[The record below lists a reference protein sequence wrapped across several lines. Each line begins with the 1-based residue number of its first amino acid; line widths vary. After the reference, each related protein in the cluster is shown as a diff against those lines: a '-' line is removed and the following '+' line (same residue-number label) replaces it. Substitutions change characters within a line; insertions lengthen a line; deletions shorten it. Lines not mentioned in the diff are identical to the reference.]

1 MANADILSKHL
12 CGFNLSLQRGS
23 DENVEL
29 GSIYN
34 TLIEQ
39 IVNNSDYSNTIS
51 SNPKVFPVIFH
62 VFINGGV
69 EIFDFDPEY
78 ILEHVNYYFSGSN
91 ISFEPA
97 KIDPDGNV
105 LSTPGLN
112 IIDGNTVQQLRGNT
126 TYTYKEDMVAVTERL
141 NEVQEIPGVT
151 LNYLYNNYRWSV
163 SNKERYLNVFVV
175 NRLRA
180 GLAEDGRDSSIYM
193 TAEHPYVAEQLSE
206 EYKFNCAIEFAA
218 LGTPYHDKYG
228 NIFIK
233 GGPTDDITNFGYDYL
248 ATDINN
254 RPYNSFSFRGGDE
267 GVVRQRGRSLVHCF
281 GHMLGLAHPSTQ
293 LREPTKQCAGETNI
307 FSDILNNT
315 ETYNDNIADTEDV
328 QNGETGV
335 VYSTWYNRN
344 DCSRENNTVFI
355 SASNHMAISQKE
367 GLPGTELGGPSTTFT
382 TGQILWMH
390 ANCEIEFQGEEGF
403 YPGILKEILIHSTSI
418 IVGTDTDLDPD
429 PDPYVD
435 PCADRSNVN
444 RIAIKTE
451 VDFKNIDNEV
461 SVFKGLL
468 NAIKKLKE
476 HYQNG

>member
-34 TLIEQ
+34 TFIEQ
-39 IVNNSDYSNTIS
+39 IVNNPDYLNTIS
-51 SNPKVFPVIFH
+51 SNPKVFPVVFH

-69 EIFDFDPEY
+69 EIPDFDPEY
-78 ILEHVNYYFSGSN
+78 ILEHVNYNFSGSN

-105 LSTPGLN
+105 LSTSGLN
-112 IIDGNTVQQLRGNT
+112 IIDGSTVQQLRGGT
-126 TYTYKEDMVAVTERL
+126 TYTYADDMVAVTE
-141 NEVQEIPGVT
+141 NFNITQEVPGVT
-151 LNYLYNNYRWSV
+151 LNYLYNNYRWNV

-180 GLAEDGRDSSIYM
+180 GLVEDGRDSSIYM

-218 LGTPYHDKYG
+218 LGTPYYDKYG

-233 GGPTDDITNFGYDYL
+233 GGPTDDITNFGYHYL

-315 ETYNDNIADTEDV
+315 EVYNDNIADTEDV

-344 DCSRENNTVFI
+344 DCSRENNTVFT

-367 GLPGTELGGPSTTFT
+367 GLLGMELGGPSTTFT
-382 TGQILWMH
+382 AEQILWMH

-418 IVGTDTDLDPD
+418 IIDTDTDLD

-435 PCADRSNVN
+435 PCADISNVN
-444 RIAIKTE
+444 RIEIKTE
-451 VDFKNIDNEV
+451 VDFKNIDDKV
-461 SVFKGLL
+461 SIFKGLL

-476 HYQNG
+476 HHQND